1 MDGDAE
7 SHCGDEQG
15 EEGEEGLEDFP
26 HSSSDRAGRTP
37 IGPDRARVEQ
47 TGREVQADKDAM
59 RPANTRK
66 AYGKND
72 YSAGPKR
79 EFFQFCAAVA
89 GEHVNGVQM
98 DAGKISYISSVVLN
112 PEVDPL
118 VDDQDISLQAFVT
131 PETVDE
137 YFTKYLVKRGQLTS
151 GRGRAR
157 KKREDEGDDELVD
170 DPLYMPQPK
179 ANTHVNRGTV
189 EQHRKALMDLWK
201 AQKRE
206 FPNEMKDVLP
216 PNSSPNWSDIL
227 ANFEKGTSGKRRD
240 DYDSR
245 GLSLMRQG
253 YSDEQH
259 IMLCEWGVKNGS
271 PRPDVRHH
279 VSIAIRCHWQH
290 TWAHSMCLRCDD
302 RLKLQLPDVGVI
314 QIGHQGPKPTP
325 MLVVVMDQGK
335 TNPNGRVDVAA
346 ALRHKDNVFECPH
359 FALALLFHHRW
370 TFANA
375 DFPTLESTP
384 RGANL
389 KPKRPWFDEFI
400 VPGLTRTH
408 SPNVNKMIT
417 YPTVLA
423 EAKMALSGI
432 AEPVTNPDHYTH
444 LQRGT
449 VVRMA
454 ELQGLS
460 MEQLRRAGRWRG
472 SGAIQESY
480 LTGIPYDFLRL
491 VAGYGDIGS
500 VFVLRGELD
509 PPQALV
515 DQVFPQVASM
525 KTRPRD
531 LGAVPSNR
539 RPPTH
544 YSRR

>member
-1 MDGDAE
+1 MPLGRALLVAAAVVAPFAASEAAAATIGRSDLNISSGVERICERWMKAARDDAGSCAALLTAPPRSSALEVGCAPSPPKAAGGTVSYNVPFIVAALGMHPSSRTRAAGAASSAAAVQAAPQRSRGMFTAFYRRMVGGDEDGDACALQLLGPAAVVRHLHETAFLLTCDCLYPCADEGCSVDGDAE

-201 AQKRE
+201 AQKRGSCDLV
-206 FPNEMKDVLP
+206 FKFHYHHHHYHNQP
-216 PNSSPNWSDIL
+216 PVV
-227 ANFEKGTSGKRRD
+227 T
-240 DYDSR
+240 
-245 GLSLMRQG
+245 
-253 YSDEQH
+253 
-259 IMLCEWGVKNGS
+259 
-271 PRPDVRHH
+271 
-279 VSIAIRCHWQH
+279 AIR
-290 TWAHSMCLRCDD
+290 
-302 RLKLQLPDVGVI
+302 
-314 QIGHQGPKPTP
+314 
-325 MLVVVMDQGK
+325 
-335 TNPNGRVDVAA
+335 
-346 ALRHKDNVFECPH
+346 
-359 FALALLFHHRW
+359 
-370 TFANA
+370 
-375 DFPTLESTP
+375 
-384 RGANL
+384 
-389 KPKRPWFDEFI
+389 
-400 VPGLTRTH
+400 
-408 SPNVNKMIT
+408 
-417 YPTVLA
+417 
-423 EAKMALSGI
+423 
-432 AEPVTNPDHYTH
+432 DH
-444 LQRGT
+444 
-449 VVRMA
+449 
-454 ELQGLS
+454 
-460 MEQLRRAGRWRG
+460 
-472 SGAIQESY
+472 
-480 LTGIPYDFLRL
+480 
-491 VAGYGDIGS
+491 
-500 VFVLRGELD
+500 
-509 PPQALV
+509 
-515 DQVFPQVASM
+515 
-525 KTRPRD
+525 
-531 LGAVPSNR
+531 
-539 RPPTH
+539 
-544 YSRR
+544 